1 MRWQDNII
9 DAMNMNLDKLQ
20 EMVRDRK
27 ALGWK
32 DSDTTGWVTEQQ
44 QFLFRASDQHEL
56 DMVTFQNWCCS
67 TYSKVCMALMLK
79 QLTSWTSLVVQWL
92 KIHLPMQGTWAQSL
106 VHKDSTYLRATKP
119 MRHNYWAHIIQ
130 SLCLQWALQ

>member
-44 QFLFRASDQHEL
+44 QQFLFRASDQHEL
-56 DMVTFQNWCCS
+56 DMVTFQNWYRS
-67 TYSKVCMALMLK
+67 TYRKVCMALMLK
-79 QLTSWTSLVVQWL
+79 QLT
-92 KIHLPMQGTWAQSL
+92 
-106 VHKDSTYLRATKP
+106 
-119 MRHNYWAHIIQ
+119 
-130 SLCLQWALQ
+130 